1 MAGVKRLIQ
10 SDITKILIF
19 LTLTALTAALLSPWL
34 YNAGK
39 MIAEVVESRSA
50 NTPLL
55 WFAQRCG
62 NADFLQYFHS
72 SLLICGTL
80 LIGPFIMWMQLGQS
94 PKSRNNKP
102 WTLRLPEPSIAHETG
117 QRLRH
122 NPRGWLHF
130 GTGVLLASSLVL
142 LMMWLLIQ
150 TDWFRLQRPVMWYD
164 AIKNNITPVVIS
176 SVFVEWL
183 LRGVLLG
190 ICLRSMRP
198 GIAIFIVSLIYAA
211 GHFLSPMAGDQL
223 AQQENWDAGFRMF
236 ELIGQRFFHL
246 GSFAL
251 PFLTLWCIGMV
262 LSYARFRTAS
272 LWLPIGLHLGWL
284 FVHRVFAEIAV
295 INGEHLASAD
305 VFISDDRQSGILPI
319 SLIIATALLV
329 HVFIQIS
336 EERRA
341 TREEKS

>member
-1 MAGVKRLIQ
+1 
-10 SDITKILIF
+10 
-19 LTLTALTAALLSPWL
+19 
-34 YNAGK
+34 
-39 MIAEVVESRSA
+39 
-50 NTPLL
+50 
-55 WFAQRCG
+55 
-62 NADFLQYFHS
+62 
-72 SLLICGTL
+72 
-80 LIGPFIMWMQLGQS
+80 
-94 PKSRNNKP
+94 
-102 WTLRLPEPSIAHETG
+102 
-117 QRLRH
+117 
-122 NPRGWLHF
+122 
-130 GTGVLLASSLVL
+130 
-142 LMMWLLIQ
+142 
-150 TDWFRLQRPVMWYD
+150 MWYD
-164 AIKNNITPVVIS
+164 AIKSNITPVVIT

-223 AQQENWDAGFRMF
+223 AQQENWDAGFRMI